1 MSDDEDI
8 TFRTG
13 TNHQSDK
20 VMAWAEVM
28 KLNTATANEMLEL
41 GFDSM
46 EAVALIEKEDLDN
59 SSIPIGQRKLLLRAV
74 GKTFKKDFSPSERM
88 AANSRLPAVSN
99 SGACA
104 LQDGDDGSTVNKDG
118 GAHEH
123 LKDGGIQTNT
133 DDAYVNAVLQQLTG
147 QQTQYVHSSGLL
159 DGRQNQ
165 NIAGNS
171 NESDNSVTNLGNTG
185 INSILSWQDPQIYL
199 KHSNIDSKVNYLD
212 IIDFVGNDIGGTS
225 MPEERLIS
233 NASGGQLVFKSG
245 PLRPKLESLSLCQWS
260 RANLSI
266 MYKLLSTG
274 ELAQTQILDYL
285 FIIYHEILPIL
296 TEIEN
301 GNYEFAKST
310 PKIISPLGI
319 IPKSD
324 GGVRIIHDCS
334 RPLGSAV
341 NDFAG
346 DVEKQKFQS
355 VDDAAKLVT
364 KNCFMAKVDLKSA
377 YRSVSISSHS
387 QQVTGL
393 RWTFPDGQTH
403 TFIDKKLPFGS
414 KLAPG
419 IFHRL
424 SQAIRRMMSRR
435 GFTIIAYLDDF
446 FICEKTKQRCAHALR
461 ILIYLLRK
469 LGFSISWSKVV
480 DPCQKLVFLGV
491 EIDSTTLEL
500 RLPIKKLDEL
510 RRELASFQQR
520 KHVSKKQLQSLAGK
534 LNWASSVVHGG
545 RVFLRR
551 IIDSIMQL
559 KHDRHKM
566 RLSGDI
572 FCMISIGGIILW
584 QLSMGNPSYSILT
597 LSPQFTQ
604 MLAIQVQ
611 KWNEALSLKIPNGR
625 IKDSYIKELADSLR
639 STLQAKGSEEELIE
653 IYCLHTDSFEG
664 VVQEILLKVALNAV
678 GRCSHFKFKNIQD
691 ERCNLRLGE
700 LLSNV
705 FETSWDVKKLENFHE
720 AVDHAITWGP
730 FPTYMELYCY
740 TPNVLS
746 DYCQGLLEKFKTI
759 ILDCIQQLFKGN
771 IVIKDLMNLSNKWN
785 SFQKLLIAIKI
796 DDTESILAIMNLRIK
811 EYESFKTTFQTV
823 QEFVYYSKHCRGLL
837 LYPI

>member
-20 VMAWAEVM
+20 VIAWAEVM

-285 FIIYHEILPIL
+285 SYTMRFYQLVSSC
-296 TEIEN
+296 
-301 GNYEFAKST
+301 EFVSVLFFDREYRRLQKQHT
-310 PKIISPLGI
+310 FRWGTD
-319 IPKSD
+319 IP
-324 GGVRIIHDCS
+324 H
-334 RPLGSAV
+334 L
-341 NDFAG
+341 
-346 DVEKQKFQS
+346 QS
-355 VDDAAKLVT
+355 VYLRPKAVYNKSQASGPIF
-364 KNCFMAKVDLKSA
+364 KNANKQQQDYSK
-377 YRSVSISSHS
+377 YTSHS
-387 QQVTGL
+387 VEGNEICKSFNS
-393 RWTFPDGQTH
+393 RKGCSFPNCRYVHICSIQGCGAQH
-403 TFIDKKLPFGS
+403 
-414 KLAPG
+414 
-419 IFHRL
+419 
-424 SQAIRRMMSRR
+424 QA
-435 GFTIIAYLDDF
+435 F
-446 FICEKTKQRCAHALR
+446 AHP
-461 ILIYLLRK
+461 K
-469 LGFSISWSKVV
+469 
-480 DPCQKLVFLGV
+480 
-491 EIDSTTLEL
+491 
-500 RLPIKKLDEL
+500 
-510 RRELASFQQR
+510 
-520 KHVSKKQLQSLAGK
+520 
-534 LNWASSVVHGG
+534 
-545 RVFLRR
+545 
-551 IIDSIMQL
+551 
-559 KHDRHKM
+559 
-566 RLSGDI
+566 
-572 FCMISIGGIILW
+572 
-584 QLSMGNPSYSILT
+584 
-597 LSPQFTQ
+597 
-604 MLAIQVQ
+604 
-611 KWNEALSLKIPNGR
+611 NG
-625 IKDSYIKELADSLR
+625 
-639 STLQAKGSEEELIE
+639 
-653 IYCLHTDSFEG
+653 
-664 VVQEILLKVALNAV
+664 
-678 GRCSHFKFKNIQD
+678 
-691 ERCNLRLGE
+691 
-700 LLSNV
+700 
-705 FETSWDVKKLENFHE
+705 
-720 AVDHAITWGP
+720 
-730 FPTYMELYCY
+730 
-740 TPNVLS
+740 
-746 DYCQGLLEKFKTI
+746 
-759 ILDCIQQLFKGN
+759 
-771 IVIKDLMNLSNKWN
+771 
-785 SFQKLLIAIKI
+785 
-796 DDTESILAIMNLRIK
+796 
-811 EYESFKTTFQTV
+811 
-823 QEFVYYSKHCRGLL
+823 
-837 LYPI
+837 

>member
-20 VMAWAEVM
+20 VIAWAEVM

-165 NIAGNS
+165 NIEGNS
-171 NESDNSVTNLGNTG
+171 MK
-185 INSILSWQDPQIYL
+185 DPQIYL

-285 FIIYHEILPIL
+285 SYTMRFYQLVSSCEFVSVLFFDREYRRLQKQHTFRWGTDIPHLQSVYLRPKAVYNKSQASGPIFKNANKQQQDYSKLWCPTPSLCPSKKRIKVKPVRDLVYNVWHDELKNDVDKDFLLQGIKNGFDIVQDNLASSHISAKNHPSANPSSPLYNKAHQQIL

-393 RWTFPDGQTH
+393 RWTFPDG
-403 TFIDKKLPFGS
+403 
-414 KLAPG
+414 
-419 IFHRL
+419 
-424 SQAIRRMMSRR
+424 
-435 GFTIIAYLDDF
+435 
-446 FICEKTKQRCAHALR
+446 
-461 ILIYLLRK
+461 
-469 LGFSISWSKVV
+469 
-480 DPCQKLVFLGV
+480 V

-572 FCMISIGGIILW
+572 LHDIHWWYNFMATFNGK
-584 QLSMGNPSYSILT
+584 SILLNTNPVTSVYTDACNTGAGGFFGTDWFYVNWKEDFPFAQT
-597 LSPQFTQ
+597 LHINEQ
-604 MLAIQVQ
+604 
-611 KWNEALSLKIPNGR
+611 EALAVA
-625 IKDSYIKELADSLR
+625 LAVKR
-639 STLQAKGSEEELIE
+639 WAKCWQNRRVF
-653 IYCLHTDSFEG
+653 IYCDNASTVACINKCTSRNKLLMSF
-664 VVQEILLKVALNAV
+664 
-678 GRCSHFKFKNIQD
+678 
-691 ERCNLRLGE
+691 LRE
-700 LLSNV
+700 LFWLSAAN
-705 FETSWDVKKLENFHE
+705 NFHL
-720 AVDHAITWGP
+720 VAIHLPG
-730 FPTYMELYCY
+730 
-740 TPNVLS
+740 
-746 DYCQGLLEKFKTI
+746 
-759 ILDCIQQLFKGN
+759 
-771 IVIKDLMNLSNKWN
+771 
-785 SFQKLLIAIKI
+785 
-796 DDTESILAIMNLRIK
+796 
-811 EYESFKTTFQTV
+811 
-823 QEFVYYSKHCRGLL
+823 SKMF
-837 LYPI
+837 